1 MKILQGGAP
10 KCGNFWLYQILQ
22 QILQRSGQ
30 PISSFIQRQPIYEL
44 AKTWDLNYPSQA
56 SIDVLDITDLQYS
69 YRISSIFRMPVEDI
83 EDYVSQTD
91 HVWTHSP
98 ICKRSGELLNLFD
111 KKVYIVRD
119 PRDRAISASKYY
131 TSEYMLKYYPQE
143 ERDAQRYLEKHFEEL
158 MLEWVWHVYDHL
170 RLSRQHNI
178 HIAFYEG
185 FLLDFQQELGR
196 LLAYL
201 GLEMDEAQR
210 EELQEAMSF
219 ATLKSNN
226 PKHLK
231 KGQSGYWMDQ
241 LTDEQAEKADTIAGP
256 LIRYLNYPQFKG
268 QAMSYATEP
277 LHQDF
282 DELKQEIIASQQPL
296 YQS

>member
-22 QILQRSGQ
+22 QVMQRSGHTVT
-30 PISSFIQRQPIYEL
+30 SFIQRQPIYEL
-44 AKTWDLNYPSQA
+44 AKTWELNYPSQA
-56 SIDVLDITDLQYS
+56 SIDVLDVTDLQYS
-69 YRISSIFRMPVEDI
+69 YRISSIFRMPLESI
-83 EDYVSQTD
+83 ADYVEQTD

-98 ICKRSGELLNLFD
+98 ICKRSGELFSLFD

-119 PRDRAISASKYY
+119 PRDRAISAAKYY

-143 ERDAQRYLEKHFEEL
+143 LTDPQQYLEAHFEEL
-158 MLEWVWHVYDHL
+158 MLEWVWHVFDHL
-170 RLSRQHNI
+170 RYSREHNI

-185 FLLDFQQELGR
+185 FLLDFQGELAR
-196 LLAYL
+196 LLDYL
-201 GLEMDEAQR
+201 EVDLSEKER

-219 ATLKSNN
+219 ATLKSKN

-241 LTDEQAEKADTIAGP
+241 LTDAQAEQADVIAGP
-256 LIRYLNYPQFKG
+256 LIRCLNYPQYKG
-268 QAMSYATEP
+268 ESMSYSPEP
-277 LHQDF
+277 PHQDF
-282 DELKQEIIASQQPL
+282 EELIQEIITSQQPL
-296 YQS
+296 YQE